1 MSGSA
6 RPRRAASGV
15 AAALVLALAAP
26 AHAVEDGRTWA
37 GDKTLRKGCRLY
49 GYRYVVA
56 EEHTEWVLETFLS
69 NKHGVRVAHNA
80 LDGDVD
86 PRRGRAFF
94 GVCRP
99 ATVLGRHTIKA
110 KLTSWTGGTSI
121 LDPKVEHVVW
131 LEPSTFRMRRP
142 R

>member
-1 MSGSA
+1 MQIRTRRPGA
-6 RPRRAASGV
+6 RADLNPLTRRLCGCLSYD
-15 AAALVLALAAP
+15 LV
-26 AHAVEDGRTWA
+26 D
-37 GDKTLRKGCRLY
+37 
-49 GYRYVVA
+49 
-56 EEHTEWVLETFLS
+56 
-69 NKHGVRVAHNA
+69 VRVAHNA